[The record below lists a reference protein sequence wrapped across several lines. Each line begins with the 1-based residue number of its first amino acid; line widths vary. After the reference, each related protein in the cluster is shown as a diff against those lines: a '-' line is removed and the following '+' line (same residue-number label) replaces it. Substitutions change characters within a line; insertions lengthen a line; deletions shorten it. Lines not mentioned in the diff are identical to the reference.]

1 MATLQQV
8 APPRSSRLLL
18 DNILVATDF
27 SDVSNNSLE
36 YAMFLA
42 KKHRA
47 KINVVHVVAPLL
59 PAMEAPLYDVLE
71 RERKIGA
78 EQLAATKRS
87 IEREKIACETFLRFG
102 DAAGVVDEITKS
114 EEIDLIVL
122 GTHGGS
128 GVERLALGSTAEE
141 IFRHAK
147 CPVLTVGPQVPRVSR
162 NPVCIVNLLFATDF
176 GGESLRAVPYV
187 VSLAQDFQA
196 FTYLTH
202 ILPENKAR
210 KGTVAERT
218 RERQIKLAL
227 KALMPDLW
235 ANWSL
240 PSASVKHG
248 DAVEGILKLAK
259 EKRADLI
266 VLGARKAPAIV
277 SHLRAGVAYQVAVRA
292 SCPVLTV
299 T

>member
-27 SDVSNNSLE
+27 SEVSNNSLE
-36 YAMFLA
+36 YAMALA

-47 KINVVHVVAPLL
+47 KINVVHVVAPLG

-78 EQLAATKRS
+78 EQLAGTKKS
-87 IEREKIACETFLRFG
+87 VEHEKIPCETFLRFG
-102 DAAGVVDEITKS
+102 DAASVVDEITSSKH
-114 EEIDLIVL
+114 INLIVL
-122 GTHGGS
+122 GTHGAT

-147 CPVLTVGPQVPRVSR
+147 CPVLTVGPQVPRISR
-162 NPVCIVNLLFATDF
+162 NPVCIVNVLFATDF
-176 GGESLRAVPYV
+176 GSESMRAVPYV

-202 ILPENKAR
+202 ILANEK
-210 KGTVAERT
+210 KGRAADKT
-218 RERQIKLAL
+218 RERQVKLEL
-227 KALMPDLW
+227 KALMPDKRE
-235 ANWSL
+235 NRSI
-240 PSASVKHG
+240 PSYSERKE
-248 DAVEGILKLAK
+248 DTVENILKLAK
-259 EKRADLI
+259 EKKADLI

-277 SHLRAGVAYQVAVRA
+277 SHLRAGVAYQVAARA